1 MSEEV
6 LARMSA
12 LPKVK
17 AVLDALPP
25 KKLELC
31 TGKPPAVVEVKEG
44 RLELATRFERVVD
57 RIRRAK
63 FTGKADEETVPDLF
77 RDYVQRIT
85 HALQQAMVVQRLGA
99 ASVALDEPIDTDVDG
114 AELSV
119 AVPPTAPLRLTTGQL
134 LLVVADVAMRRDGG
148 EGVTELVCMDGQRAL
163 MLMANDVGDGA
174 PSLDACSQRVL
185 PWRQP
190 TAGEV
195 GRPNPA
201 HSESA
206 RAHTTQARLE
216 CIARH
221 ARRRSARA

>member
-163 MLMANDVGDGA
+163 MLMANEVGDGA
-174 PSLDACSQRVL
+174 PPMDTCSQRVL

-190 TAGEV
+190 TASEV
-195 GRPNPA
+195 GRLQCCTRANA
-201 HSESA
+201 N
-206 RAHTTQARLE
+206 AHTTQTS
-216 CIARH
+216 CTTH
-221 ARRRSARA
+221 TRRKSARA